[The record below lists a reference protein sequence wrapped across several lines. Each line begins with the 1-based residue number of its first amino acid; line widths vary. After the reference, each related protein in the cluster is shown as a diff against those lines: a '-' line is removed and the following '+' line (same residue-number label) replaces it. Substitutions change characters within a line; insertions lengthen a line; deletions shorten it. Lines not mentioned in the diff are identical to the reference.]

1 MVSNRSPVFSGAGK
15 TGREGW
21 TDSIMS
27 SVRAGD
33 SAGLG
38 VVGVGRPFT
47 ALYGDA
53 CSGEGRI
60 GWVGEMVL
68 CELIEEVGLVLT

>member
-1 MVSNRSPVFSGAGK
+1 MMSIRSPVFSGAGK

-38 VVGVGRPFT
+38 VVGVGKPLA

-53 CSGEGRI
+53 FNGEGRI
-60 GWVGEMVL
+60 G
-68 CELIEEVGLVLT
+68 